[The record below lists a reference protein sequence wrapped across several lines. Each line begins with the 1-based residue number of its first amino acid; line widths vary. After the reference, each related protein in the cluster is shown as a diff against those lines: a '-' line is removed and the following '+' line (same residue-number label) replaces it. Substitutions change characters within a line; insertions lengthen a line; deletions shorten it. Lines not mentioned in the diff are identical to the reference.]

1 MLLKEEPM
9 EGLEC
14 LDVSRPSNVIEDC
27 TGRQIGKP
35 SGRGPIVITQSGGIG
50 DRPDHGPSS
59 MVVGR
64 RAELNVL
71 AGMIDGVRA
80 GGSATILIQGE
91 PGVGKTALLLGVRQS
106 TIPDTC
112 GFGRCLEGS

>member
-1 MLLKEEPM
+1 M

-14 LDVSRPSNVIEDC
+14 LDVSRPSNLIADF

-35 SGRGPIVITQSGGIG
+35 SGREPIAITQSGDIG
-50 DRPDHGPSS
+50 DRPDHRPPP

-71 AGMIDGVRA
+71 AEMVDRVRA

-91 PGVGKTALLLGVRQS
+91 PGVGKTALLEQ
-106 TIPDTC
+106 
-112 GFGRCLEGS
+112 FGKPC